1 MKYDK
6 SEVTCAEDVDAI
18 LRLAA
23 NTFSL
28 SLERWIN
35 KITELSLRDF
45 ILDSSLFVELILLF
59 QIT

>member
-1 MKYDK
+1 MKCDK

-23 NTFSL
+23 NNFSL